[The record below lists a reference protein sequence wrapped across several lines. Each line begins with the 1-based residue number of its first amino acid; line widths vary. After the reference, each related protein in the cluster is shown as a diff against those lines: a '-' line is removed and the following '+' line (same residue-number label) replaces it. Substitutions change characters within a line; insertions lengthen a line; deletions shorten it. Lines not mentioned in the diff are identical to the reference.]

1 MTDPELAR
9 TVWFHR
15 AYRALTGGELK
26 HAHYFAHTREMPGFA
41 ARIAFTGGPLD
52 TEREAERRRLWPVGA
67 LGRVEQWA
75 PAGDDV
81 LFVAGTDWRYVRER
95 GLERSDHPK
104 INLVQHVRHAD
115 PETELY
121 RYLPN
126 RAVRICVSAEVADA
140 VAATGRARGPIVAIP
155 NGTDLAPASGG
166 ATRAPAE
173 WDTRGRAVTIVGYKR
188 RDLASALSERLRDR
202 ALPHELLAGFLPRG
216 AFLEVLSESRVAV
229 CLPDPTEG
237 FYLPALEAM
246 ASGCL
251 VVTLDAVGNRG
262 FCRHEDNCLVSSAD
276 AASLAEA
283 VDLATRLPPATRDAL
298 LARAAATMAVHA
310 LHVERSRFHAV
321 LADIDRL
328 WAEARVASGRRA
340 SSDAVGAQDAA
351 EVRYRPR
358 LAFMIAGAQKCGT
371 TALAQFLDAHPEIRV
386 SSLKEVHLFDAP
398 EYSSDWTPAEIDERY
413 RPHFGHCRF
422 HGRTGET
429 VLGEGTPV
437 YCFLPDV
444 APELSRY
451 NPELKLIVLLR
462 DPVERAISHY
472 YMERNRGGEHRSLW
486 LALLLEPFRLRW
498 DRAPRPLESPTRRY
512 SYRARGLYSRQLRN
526 LYRSFDPD
534 RVLVLRAE
542 DLLNRHDDTLRRAF
556 AFLGVSR
563 EVRIASEVVFGGE
576 RGNGPH
582 RLVSALLRLS
592 YLAEFA
598 RMRMLWRDIRRSGA
612 GGRADDGL

>member
-1 MTDPELAR
+1 MTDPGPAR

-15 AYRALTGGELK
+15 DYRALTGGELK

-52 TEREAERRRLWPVGA
+52 MTREAERRRLWPVGA

-95 GLERSDHPK
+95 GLEGSDHPK

-115 PETELY
+115 PQTELY

-140 VAATGRARGPIVAIP
+140 VAATGRTCGPIVAIA
-155 NGTDLAPASGG
+155 NGTDLAPAPG
-166 ATRAPAE
+166 AVPPAPAE
-173 WDTRGRAVTIVGYKR
+173 WDTRRHAVTVVAYKR
-188 RDLASALSERLRDR
+188 RELGSALSERLHDR
-202 ALPHELLAGFLPRG
+202 GLPHELLAGFLPRA
-216 AFLEVLSESRVAV
+216 AFLEALSESRVVV

-262 FCRHEDNCLVSSAD
+262 FCRHEDNCLVSAAD
-276 AASLAEA
+276 AASLSEA
-283 VDLATRLPPATRDAL
+283 LERATRLPPETRDEF
-298 LARAAATMAVHA
+298 LARAAATVATHA

-328 WAEARVASGRRA
+328 WAEARVSSVRRA
-340 SSDAVGAQDAA
+340 SSGAVGAQDATDA
-351 EVRYRPR
+351 RYRPR

-371 TALAQFLDAHPEIRV
+371 TALAQFLGAHPEIAV

-413 RPHFGHCRF
+413 RPHFANCRF

-429 VLGEGTPV
+429 VLGEATPV
-437 YCFLPDV
+437 YCFLPYV
-444 APELSRY
+444 APELKRY

-462 DPVERAISHY
+462 DPLKRAISHY
-472 YMERNRGGEHRSLW
+472 DMERNRGGEHRPLW

-542 DLLNRHDDTLRRAF
+542 DLLNRHDDTLRRVF
-556 AFLGVSR
+556 VFLGVSR
-563 EVRIASEVVFGGE
+563 EVRIAPEVVFEGE
-576 RGNGPH
+576 RGKGRH
-582 RLVSALLRLS
+582 RVVSSLLRLS

-598 RMRMLWRDIRRSGA
+598 RMRMLWRDIRRAGA
-612 GGRADDGL
+612 GGTADDRL